1 MKTFATAAS
10 VLAVMSTTATAGP
23 NNYVGTD
30 DNGVITEYVDN
41 NSNNVIFRDMA
52 TQDELDAAVT
62 RLDAED
68 MRVRGGEVQ
77 GNTLVLT
84 VGDMARSQGRPE
96 IYTKEVEIDVS
107 NLQGQDGEKGD
118 KGDTGATG
126 AEGQTGATGTQGKQG
141 IDGVSGISL
150 TSALAATNGN
160 GVGVGVALG
169 DVKEISAAI
178 SYTFDN
184 NVSINFGVTYDSYE
198 RTVGTAAIGY
208 QF

>member
-41 NSNNVIFRDMA
+41 NSNNLISRDMA
-52 TQDELDAAVT
+52 TQAELDAA
-62 RLDAED
+62 
-68 MRVRGGEVQ
+68 
-77 GNTLVLT
+77 
-84 VGDMARSQGRPE
+84 
-96 IYTKEVEIDVS
+96 VS

-126 AEGQTGATGTQGKQG
+126 ATGQTGATGVQGKQG

-150 TSALAATNGN
+150 TSALSATNGN

>member
-10 VLAVMSTTATAGP
+10 VLAVMSTAATAGP

-41 NSNNVIFRDMA
+41 DSNNLISRDMA
-52 TQDELDAAVT
+52 TQAELDAAVT

-77 GNTLVLT
+77 GDTLVLT

-107 NLQGQDGEKGD
+107 SLQGQDGA
-118 KGDTGATG
+118 TGATG
-126 AEGQTGATGTQGKQG
+126 VQGKQG

>member
-10 VLAVMSTTATAGP
+10 VLAVMSTAATAGP

-41 NSNNVIFRDMA
+41 NSNNLISRDMA
-52 TQDELDAAVT
+52 TQAELDAAVT

-77 GNTLVLT
+77 GDTLVLT

-107 NLQGQDGEKGD
+107 SLQGQDGA
-118 KGDTGATG
+118 TGAT
-126 AEGQTGATGTQGKQG
+126 GQTGATGATGVQGKQG